1 MKYLKMKLIS
11 IEAVHT
17 RTHTDS
23 LDNYKKVNIK
33 GIVILSCIS
42 LDTG

>member
-1 MKYLKMKLIS
+1 MRYFKTILVS
-11 IEAVHT
+11 IEAVY
-17 RTHTDS
+17 THTDI

-33 GIVILSCIS
+33 GRVILSCIS

>member
-1 MKYLKMKLIS
+1 MKYLKMKLIN
-11 IEAVHT
+11 IEVVD
-17 RTHTDS
+17 TDS

-33 GIVILSCIS
+33 GRVILSCIS

>member
-11 IEAVHT
+11 IEAVY
-17 RTHTDS
+17 THTDS

-33 GIVILSCIS
+33 GRVILSYIS

>member
-11 IEAVHT
+11 IEVV
-17 RTHTDS
+17 HTDS

-33 GIVILSCIS
+33 DRVILSCIS
-42 LDTG
+42 IDTG

>member
-11 IEAVHT
+11 IEVVA
-17 RTHTDS
+17 TDS

-33 GIVILSCIS
+33 GRVILSCIS
-42 LDTG
+42 LDT